1 MAIEETQTLNLF
13 SWIFAWSCV
22 THTNGP
28 TCFEAVFTHGADWIL
43 IRLCWIIITL
53 FDLICLFICYLYS
66 NVQCTVLPPLPYLSA
81 RKLNHWFLSAV
92 PTSGGISKLSHGLL
106 TLKFS
111 QSITSTITAAA
122 PFHVIIF
129 LQQCLPLLPGRL
141 FFFFRCFAVAI
152 NSPGLPK

>member
-22 THTNGP
+22 
-28 TCFEAVFTHGADWIL
+28 FTHGAGYWLDYAGLSLLCL
-43 IRLCWIIITL
+43 IWFVCLYFTSAVIFSALGCLRC
-53 FDLICLFICYLYS
+53 LISLHE
-66 NVQCTVLPPLPYLSA
+66 
-81 RKLNHWFLSAV
+81 KLNHWFLSAV

-122 PFHVIIF
+122 PFHVLIF
-129 LQQCLPLLPGRL
+129 LQQCLPLLPARL
-141 FFFFRCFAVAI
+141 FFFSLLCCSHKFSRFA
-152 NSPGLPK
+152 

>member
-1 MAIEETQTLNLF
+1 MAIEETQTSNLF

-28 TCFEAVFTHGADWIL
+28 MCFEAVFTHGADWIL

-66 NVQCTVLPPLPYLSA
+66 NAQCTVLPPLPYLPA
-81 RKLNHWFLSAV
+81 RKLNHCFLSAV
-92 PTSGGISKLSHGLL
+92 PTSGGINKLSHGLL

-111 QSITSTITAAA
+111 QSITSTITPAA

-129 LQQCLPLLPGRL
+129 LQQCLPFLPGRL
-141 FFFFRCFAVAI
+141 FCLLLCCSHKFSRFA
-152 NSPGLPK
+152 